1 MTKNTN
7 TNTDTNT
14 NISIQIF
21 SDMHIELWDKMPIIE
36 VKAKYLFLAG
46 DICKINHILF
56 YKFFDYCATKW
67 EKTFYVPGNH
77 EFYSNKKNYNELN
90 FDYYLKFKERY
101 KNVFYLNDES
111 VALNDDVNVYGTVLW
126 TSPPFST
133 TASAKMF
140 VNDYNYITYFNKV
153 QNKTVPL
160 DINYVK
166 ELSRGSFTQLETY
179 LNTTDKKTIIITH
192 FPPIQSGTIEP
203 STLEKNSILNL
214 YSSWPDETL
223 DKVNL
228 SRVLLWIS
236 GHTHWSHDFEKKGI
250 RLISNQVG
258 FKNEL
263 FMTTATE
270 EGLYKIEFSN

>member
-1 MTKNTN
+1 
-7 TNTDTNT
+7 
-14 NISIQIF
+14 
-21 SDMHIELWDKMPIIE
+21 
-36 VKAKYLFLAG
+36 
-46 DICKINHILF
+46 
-56 YKFFDYCATKW
+56 
-67 EKTFYVPGNH
+67 
-77 EFYSNKKNYNELN
+77 
-90 FDYYLKFKERY
+90 
-101 KNVFYLNDES
+101 
-111 VALNDDVNVYGTVLW
+111 
-126 TSPPFST
+126 
-133 TASAKMF
+133 MF

-179 LNTTDKKTIIITH
+179 LNTTDKKTIIMTH

-203 STLEKNSILNL
+203 SILEKNSILNL

-228 SRVLLWIS
+228 SQVLLWIS